1 MIIQAPHETVQRC
14 CDGHAALDIRHIG
27 TAVQC
32 MACAVQFISDTKWWL
47 MALTGLQVIRDHLQ
61 VARCLLRE
69 NIVQHRIHFER
80 RLFFDWLLALW
91 SADRQHCRIWISISK
106 CMGSRNKQTNICIR
120 FCAHLELLDEF
131 RYSGRCLYNEFDHW
145 RCALQCPVDQSIKQ
159 ILDSPAVFTNA
170 LRTDHATAALERVER
185 PARCNQHLQVVGR
198 GRPGRQ
204 VAPD

>member
-1 MIIQAPHETVQRC
+1 MIIQTPHETVQRC

-91 SADRQHCRIWISISK
+91 SADRQHCRIWVSISK
-106 CMGSRNKQTNICIR
+106 CMGARNQQTDIRYR
-120 FCAHLELLDEF
+120 FCTHLELLDEL
-131 RYSGRCLYNEFDHW
+131 RYRGRSLYDEFDHG
-145 RCALQCPVDQSIKQ
+145 RRALQCPVDQSIKQ
-159 ILDSPAVFTNA
+159 ILNGPAVLTNT
-170 LRTDHATAALERVER
+170 LCTHHAATALERVER
-185 PARCNQHLQVVGR
+185 AASSDQHLQTVG
-198 GRPGRQ
+198 
-204 VAPD
+204 